1 MLCAFTTTLRE
12 SMSVNVTRP
21 NRIYEKLK
29 AICKHMVHGR
39 QEDAHEFLR

>member
-1 MLCAFTTTLRE
+1 MTNTLRE
-12 SMSVNVTRP
+12 TLRSSCIKP
-21 NRIYEKLK
+21 HKIYDKLK